1 MLPACSSAGFAAI
14 SGVGTWKD
22 GFFFLELSAAPWP
35 CPVEWG
41 EPSRSSTMDP
51 ALTVDEKVV
60 AENLLC
66 ARGISPIDLST
77 YLHDRNMAAAKIIGA
92 PPSRPP
98 TPQGG
103 RVIVAM
109 DDIQAEK
116 AVPAAAPRASAGKVT
131 VKSEPDCKV
140 PPCALSLGKK
150 RKLEKDRAADGESS
164 ASDPC
169 CPPGFSTLWKPPSTT
184 SNDGKERQC
193 ALQQDRDGDWKTA
206 RRLLQGTVTPSR
218 ARQLAASKP
227 ADVVASSYVS
237 LLQAA
242 NEVAFSLGHAL
253 ELEQKLRAREREAD
267 ALREELGR
275 KTKALEHDGAVA
287 DALRAELRKAKANL
301 AETKADAERAERR
314 GYERGMEDMKRATLR
329 RYPKLDPA
337 RLVVPLHG
345 PPLLQ

>member
-1 MLPACSSAGFAAI
+1 
-14 SGVGTWKD
+14 
-22 GFFFLELSAAPWP
+22 
-35 CPVEWG
+35 
-41 EPSRSSTMDP
+41 
-51 ALTVDEKVV
+51 
-60 AENLLC
+60 
-66 ARGISPIDLST
+66 
-77 YLHDRNMAAAKIIGA
+77 MAAAKIIGA

-109 DDIQAEK
+109 DSIQAEK
-116 AVPAAAPRASAGKVT
+116 AVPAAAPRASARKVT

-164 ASDPC
+164 ASDPA
-169 CPPGFSTLWKPPSTT
+169 CPPGFSTLWKPASANR
-184 SNDGKERQC
+184 NDGEERQC
-193 ALQQDRDGDWKTA
+193 VLQQDRDRDWKAA

-227 ADVVASSYVS
+227 ADVVSSSYVS

-267 ALREELGR
+267 ALREEL
-275 KTKALEHDGAVA
+275 EHDGAVA
-287 DALRAELRKAKANL
+287 DALRAELRKAKANV

-345 PPLLQ
+345 PPLLR